1 MATDAGDAT
10 ASGRRNALE
19 AWAGWDAVAGL
30 LFIILV
36 EFSILQAFAVGVTT
50 GLYHLAHLMDVGRP
64 AGFEDW
70 MAIFQVVN
78 PTLALPGGAAIV
90 LSTWIL
96 ARRARL
102 AEQVSEQQKQ
112 EVERQKQEVERQKQ
126 EVERQKQ
133 EVERQKQEVENQK
146 QASEQRRLEVEQQ
159 WQEAERRANAA
170 EANFAT
176 AAAEVAAAR
185 EQADAASEQAAAAQA
200 SIAALQAQ
208 LERRPRRRRRQ
219 LQP

>member
-1 MATDAGDAT
+1 MATEAGGAT

-133 EVERQKQEVENQK
+133 EVENQK

-219 LQP
+219 LQS